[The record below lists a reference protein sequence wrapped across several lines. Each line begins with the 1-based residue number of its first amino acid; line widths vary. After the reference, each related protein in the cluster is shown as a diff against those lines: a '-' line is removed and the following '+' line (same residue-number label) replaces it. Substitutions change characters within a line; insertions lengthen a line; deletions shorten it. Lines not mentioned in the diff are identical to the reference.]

1 MKESHGL
8 SRMTTSFKEPLV
20 HFLLLGAVIFGLYA
34 ALDDSPPVEATN
46 AVVISPDDARRLV
59 AEFEATWCRPPSE
72 AELSGV

>member
-8 SRMTTSFKEPLV
+8 SRMTSFFKEPLV
-20 HFLLLGAVIFGLYA
+20 RFLLLGAVIFGLYA
-34 ALDDSPPVEATN
+34 ALDDSPPFDATN
-46 AVVISPDDARRLV
+46 AIVISPDDARRLA